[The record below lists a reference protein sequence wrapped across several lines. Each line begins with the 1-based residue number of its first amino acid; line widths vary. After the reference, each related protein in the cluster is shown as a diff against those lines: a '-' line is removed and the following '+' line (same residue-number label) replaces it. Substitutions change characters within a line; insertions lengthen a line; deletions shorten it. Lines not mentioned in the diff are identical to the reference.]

1 MSISVSMDSTE
12 TIGAV
17 TALLLI
23 SVVAGFVL
31 YVAIVQYVP
40 VWLASLI
47 AVAFI
52 FMFFLT
58 AVARIMYLL
67 RG

>member
-1 MSISVSMDSTE
+1 MLVAMNSGEPV
-12 TIGAV
+12 AVV

-67 RG
+67 RS

>member
-1 MSISVSMDSTE
+1 MDSTE
-12 TIGAV
+12 IIGAV

-23 SVVAGFVL
+23 SIVMGFAL

-52 FMFFLT
+52 FMIFLT
-58 AVARIMYLL
+58 AVARIVYLL
-67 RG
+67 RS